1 MGKVAIIG
9 VLLVALMVISE
20 AQVLVVTEEDN
31 QSQRGRCREEL
42 SGHRFRSCQRYL
54 QRGGQEGRG
63 GRWMLNR
70 RGDQYEDES
79 LDQCCRELR
88 RVDDRC
94 RCRAIERALDQA
106 QREQGQQ
113 GGRYDED
120 ERQGRYGGRARGQGQ
135 NQMEESY
142 EDENQSRGRRYDEY
156 GRGGER
162 GDESR
167 DRDQMTRR
175 AENLPNR
182 CRLNR
187 PQRCEI
193 RAFYN

>member
-1 MGKVAIIG
+1 
-9 VLLVALMVISE
+9 
-20 AQVLVVTEEDN
+20 
-31 QSQRGRCREEL
+31 
-42 SGHRFRSCQRYL
+42 
-54 QRGGQEGRG
+54 
-63 GRWMLNR
+63 MLNR

-120 ERQGRYGGRARGQGQ
+120 ERQGRYGGRGRGQGQ

-193 RAFYN
+193 RGFYN

>member
-9 VLLVALMVISE
+9 VLLVALMVIAE
-20 AQVLVVTEEDN
+20 AQLLIDTEEDN

-54 QRGGQEGRG
+54 QRGGRG
-63 GRWMLNR
+63 GRSMLNR

-120 ERQGRYGGRARGQGQ
+120 ERQERHGGRGRGQGQ

-142 EDENQSRGRRYDEY
+142 EDENQSRERRYEEY
-156 GRGGER
+156 GGGSDR

-167 DRDQMTRR
+167 DRDQLIRR
-175 AENLPNR
+175 AENLPNG

-193 RAFYN
+193 RGFYS